1 MVGTMATWG
10 EIEHDVPDFAA
21 EVLAR
26 FAAGA
31 NATLATLRRDGAPRI
46 SGTEVSFDAGT
57 SASRWSPVRDP
68 ARKLLRRTRP
78 I

>member
-1 MVGTMATWG
+1 MATWG
-10 EIEHDVPDFAA
+10 EIDRDVPDFAA

-31 NATLATLRRDGAPRI
+31 NATLATLRR
-46 SGTEVSFDAGT
+46 
-57 SASRWSPVRDP
+57 
-68 ARKLLRRTRP
+68 TRP